1 MEQAMYIFN
10 WYLCHKE
17 KVSEKNIKSKSRY
30 NDISCNRM
38 VWKTQYNNK
47 SAISIA
53 NLVGITWI
61 YRYPRPM
68 EIFYDQ
74 WSELIGNEF
83 RKFLIEK

>member
-38 VWKTQYNNK
+38 V
-47 SAISIA
+47 
-53 NLVGITWI
+53 
-61 YRYPRPM
+61 
-68 EIFYDQ
+68 
-74 WSELIGNEF
+74 
-83 RKFLIEK
+83 